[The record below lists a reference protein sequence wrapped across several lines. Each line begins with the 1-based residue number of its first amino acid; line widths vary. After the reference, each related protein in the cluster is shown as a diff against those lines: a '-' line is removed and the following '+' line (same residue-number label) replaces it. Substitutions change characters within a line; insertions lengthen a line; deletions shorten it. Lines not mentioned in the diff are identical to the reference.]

1 MLKRIKNL
9 TRFVNV
15 WVWIIAIL
23 IIISPTL
30 LLNNFEEKNRDLNQK
45 NINLNQETMSYLDVV
60 NKYALEY
67 NIPRFVPV
75 IDAIIMQESSGKG
88 QDPMQSSESVYNTDY
103 KQVPNAI
110 TDPDYSIKT
119 GVNTFAHCLALANCK
134 EPSDT
139 AALSLAL
146 QGYNFGEGYITWAKN
161 NYGGYTQENALEFSK
176 SKGEK
181 YGDVQYV
188 SHVLRYCC

>member
-1 MLKRIKNL
+1 MLKKIKNS
-9 TRFVNV
+9 TCFVSV
-15 WVWIIAIL
+15 WVWIIAL
-23 IIISPTL
+23 MIIILPVL
-30 LLNNFEEKNRDLNQK
+30 FFNNFEENTKELNEQ
-45 NINLNQETMSYLDVV
+45 NINLNVETRSYSDIV

-67 NIPRFVPV
+67 NIPKFIPV

-88 QDPMQSSESVYNTDY
+88 QDPMQASESTYNTEY

-119 GVNTFAHCLALANCK
+119 GINTLAHCLSLANCT
-134 EPSDT
+134 EPSDVNS
-139 AALSLAL
+139 LSLAL
-146 QGYNFGEGYITWAKN
+146 QGYNFGEGYITWAIN
-161 NYGGYTQENALEFSK
+161 NYGGYSEENALEFSK
-176 SKGEK
+176 SKGDK